1 MDVYWLEQGEADV
14 ARNDDWFSAGEKAC
28 LDAKRF
34 PKRRADWR
42 LGRWTAKRALAVYL
56 DRPGDLPSL
65 AHIEIC
71 PAPTGAPE
79 ADQPAGVTISL
90 SHREGTALC
99 AIAAPDAQLGCDLER
114 VEPRS
119 EAFVAD
125 YFTDEEQ
132 ALIAGLPATDR
143 PQLLALLWSAK
154 ESVLKALHE
163 GLRRDTRSVTVS
175 LGGPAEG
182 SEVGGTPRG
191 GPALSLPQD
200 EAGWHPGGARRVG
213 YCERWLVPHHQP
225 CQLPC
230 GFPSRGL
237 GAFNLVL
244 LSVDS
249 LFLASPEYL
258 RPSRARWYIPC
269 AADCPQ
275 PAPSEIRHHSTKP
288 SAYLDQ
294 APALRCP
301 AQ

>member
-79 ADQPAGVTISL
+79 AFLADQPAGVTISL

-200 EAGWHPGGARRVG
+200 EAGWHPLHVRSTDGQLFHGWWRQTGG
-213 YCERWLVPHHQP
+213 
-225 CQLPC
+225 
-230 GFPSRGL
+230 
-237 GAFNLVL
+237 L
-244 LSVDS
+244 LRTVVS
-249 LFLASPEYL
+249 
-258 RPSRARWYIPC
+258 
-269 AADCPQ
+269 
-275 PAPSEIRHHSTKP
+275 APPPTMPI
-288 SAYLDQ
+288 
-294 APALRCP
+294 ALRIPESRTRCVQLGS
-301 AQ
+301 AVSG